1 MRRCFLSFLVGVV
14 LCAAPAF
21 AHDDA
26 LTFVARY
33 AAVLEAFDAR
43 LDGPRALRLAL
54 RTVAESSACGID
66 ARLVVALV
74 AVESRWDPA
83 ARSRAGA
90 RGLGQLMPA
99 TAADLGVDPADPD
112 ANLDGTIRYLAT
124 LLARYGR
131 LPPQA
136 RFEHVIAAYNA
147 GPGAVD
153 RYGGI
158 PPYPETRQYVNRV
171 IELWRRLAVAPRP
184 EGRDGARGYG
194 GG

>member
-1 MRRCFLSFLVGVV
+1 MRRCSLFVLVGILV
-14 LCAAPAF
+14 CATPAF

-43 LDGPRALRLAL
+43 LDDARALRLAL

-74 AVESRWDPA
+74 AVESSWNPA

-112 ANLDGTIRYLAT
+112 ANLDGTIRYLAV
-124 LLARYGR
+124 LLARYR
-131 LPPQA
+131 SLPLQA

-153 RYGGI
+153 RYGGV
-158 PPYPETRQYVNRV
+158 PPYPETQQYVRRV
-171 IELWRRLAVAPRP
+171 IFLWRRLV
-184 EGRDGARGYG
+184 G
-194 GG
+194 